1 MQEETPKRTSE
12 SMPNEG
18 DKAVEKKEWVTPAA
32 TAKSVAQ
39 VTKTG
44 VAGGKDAT
52 CHS

>member
-1 MQEETPKRTSE
+1 
-12 SMPNEG
+12 MPNDG
-18 DKAVEKKEWVTPAA
+18 DKAVEKKPWVTPVA

-44 VAGGKDAT
+44 AAAGKDAT